1 MVSVMRI
8 LLCLV
13 VAMLVSSAVAAD
25 WGHYVN
31 ERFGVESDV
40 PPGFVAGA
48 PSANGDGLGFSTPTA
63 HLAVFGSLLAGDFEA
78 GVRQRVQWRG
88 DDGWAVTYQAITPS
102 WASYSGTKAWRV
114 FYARAIS
121 MCGGGVIGMFELEY
135 SSADLVAFD
144 PIVDR
149 LVHSLKDSGAGWQ
162 C

>member
-48 PSANGDGLGFSTPTA
+48 PPANGDGLGFSTPTA

-102 WASYSGTKAWRV
+102 WASYSGTKGGRV

-121 MCGGGVIGMFELEY
+121 MCGGGVIGMFELDY
-135 SSADLVAFD
+135 SSADLAAFD